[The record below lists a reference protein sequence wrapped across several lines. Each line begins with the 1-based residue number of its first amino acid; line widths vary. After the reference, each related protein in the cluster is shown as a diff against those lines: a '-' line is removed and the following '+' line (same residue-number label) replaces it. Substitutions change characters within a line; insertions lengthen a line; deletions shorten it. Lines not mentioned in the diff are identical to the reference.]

1 MKIIK
6 LNERHINTEQIVS
19 ISEDD
24 KYYHIR
30 MSNADEYRLD
40 KKANKKLIDEVLGN
54 ADIQLSS
61 KRTTER
67 TDRSLQRP
75 TK

>member
-1 MKIIK
+1 MAFIK

-30 MSNADEYRLD
+30 MSNADAYRVE
-40 KKANKKLIDEVLGN
+40 KKANKKLIEEVLN

-67 TDRSLQRP
+67 TNRSIQRP
-75 TK
+75 AK